1 MLCQCHCI
9 STFIYI
15 GEKERASFSG
25 QLNDCVI
32 VIMLFIGGDI
42 NTVSGKL
49 VSCII
54 VSVIVSKFTYIGEK
68 ERASVSGQ

>member
-1 MLCQCHCI
+1 
-9 STFIYI
+9 
-15 GEKERASFSG
+15 
-25 QLNDCVI
+25 
-32 VIMLFIGGDI
+32 MLFIGEGDI

-49 VSCII
+49 VSCVI

>member
-1 MLCQCHCI
+1 
-9 STFIYI
+9 
-15 GEKERASFSG
+15 
-25 QLNDCVI
+25 
-32 VIMLFIGGDI
+32 MLFIGEGDI

-54 VSVIVSKFTYIGEK
+54 VSVIVSAFTLGEK

>member
-1 MLCQCHCI
+1 
-9 STFIYI
+9 
-15 GEKERASFSG
+15 
-25 QLNDCVI
+25 
-32 VIMLFIGGDI
+32 MLFIGEGDI

-54 VSVIVSKFTYIGEK
+54 VSVIVSKFTHAYIGEK